1 MLANT
6 ENVEISTDG
15 DSEFGK
21 SLVLLKAIMTVYV
34 LSARNGQRELT
45 PDEYEQAP

>member
-6 ENVEISTDG
+6 ENVEISTAG

-21 SLVLLKAIMTVYV
+21 SLMLLKVHMTLYV
-34 LSARNGQRELT
+34 LFARNGQREIT
-45 PDEYEQAP
+45 PDEYE